1 MMDKADTES
10 RGRDGHLDKVS
21 VPATQETVFEHKLDP
36 TFANRDSEAIKVTDS
51 DDEKEIP
58 GALQQI
64 MTRNEQI
71 LTHVLIW
78 LLVFALGFSNSI
90 FRVLTP
96 YVVSDYK
103 RHALTATTDVVAN
116 IASGIFRLPYAKL
129 LDVWGRP
136 QSLSLMVLFT
146 VLGAV
151 MKAGCNSVETY
162 CAAQVFYYVGYYGIQ
177 FSLVIFIS
185 DSAPIRNRA
194 LLFGIVWSPSLISTW
209 AYGPTADRVLTNL
222 GYRWGFGV
230 WCIIIPAICAPVIA
244 LMFRFDKR
252 ARQAGLIKRPDHGK
266 TISQR
271 IIFYLKEFDIVGLL
285 ILAAGLSLLLLSLSI
300 YSYQDRGWGSP
311 LIICFLVF
319 GPLLVVCFVLYEI
332 YLAPVTFLS
341 SQLLKDRTVV
351 WTNIMAATLYTSE
364 FICSAYIYSML
375 IVVFNQS
382 ITAATYINSIYY
394 IGSSFW
400 TIVLGFMMR
409 YYGRL
414 KIYTLVLGIPLF
426 ILGQGMMI
434 AFQPGFTPIGLMVV
448 CKILIA
454 FGGGT
459 MYPIEQ
465 MTLMAVSQEHT
476 PALLAVESVI
486 IDVGKGAGSA
496 IATAI
501 WTGMF
506 RKKLAEYLPPSEL
519 LNLDDI
525 YGSLDVQSSYPL
537 ESAARIAINHAYLDT
552 QRIIFISSTSLLG
565 LTWASVLFWKDYD
578 VKKMSSHRKGMPV

>member
-1 MMDKADTES
+1 MADTNGIVIPQLRDKNLEKSSAPDINEAVLDS
-10 RGRDGHLDKVS
+10 RVNIASSEDGVQK
-21 VPATQETVFEHKLDP
+21 
-36 TFANRDSEAIKVTDS
+36 
-51 DDEKEIP
+51 DEKEIP
-58 GALQQI
+58 GALQQV
-64 MTRNEQI
+64 MTQNDQI
-71 LTHVLIW
+71 LSHIFIW

-103 RHALTATTDVVAN
+103 KHALTATTDVVAN

-146 VLGAV
+146 VLGAI
-151 MKAGCNSVETY
+151 MKAGCNNVETY

-209 AYGPTADRVLTNL
+209 AYGPTADRILTIL

-230 WCIIIPAICAPVIA
+230 WCIIIPIFCAPVLA
-244 LMFRFDKR
+244 LMFRFDKK
-252 ARQAGLIKRPDHGK
+252 ARQAGLIKRTEHGK
-266 TISQR
+266 TIAER
-271 IIFYLKEFDIVGLL
+271 IIFYFKELDIVGLL

-300 YSYQDRGWGSP
+300 YSYQDDGWGSP

-319 GPLLVVCFVLYEI
+319 GPLLIITFILYEM

-341 SQLLKDRTVV
+341 SQLLKNRTVV

-375 IVVFNQS
+375 IVVFDQS

-394 IGSSFW
+394 VGSSFW

-409 YYGRL
+409 YYGRV
-414 KIYTLVLGIPLF
+414 KIYTLVLGIPFF

-434 AFQPGFTPIGLMVV
+434 AFKPGFTPIGLMIV

-476 PALLAVESVI
+476 PALLALESVI

-501 WTGMF
+501 WTSMF
-506 RKKLAEYLPPSEL
+506 KKKLSEYLPTSEL
-519 LNLDDI
+519 GRLNEI
-525 YGSLDVQSSYPL
+525 YGSLDVQSSYPIG
-537 ESAARIAINHAYLDT
+537 SPAREAINHAYLDT
-552 QRIIFISSTSLLG
+552 QSVIFISSTSLLA
-565 LTWASVLFWKDYD
+565 LTWISVLFWKDYD
-578 VKKMSSHRKGMPV
+578 VKKMSNLQKGMPV

>member
-1 MMDKADTES
+1 MSCTTPLPIVLLTCTCAN
-10 RGRDGHLDKVS
+10 L
-21 VPATQETVFEHKLDP
+21 VP
-36 TFANRDSEAIKVTDS
+36 S
-51 DDEKEIP
+51 
-58 GALQQI
+58 
-64 MTRNEQI
+64 
-71 LTHVLIW
+71 IW
-78 LLVFALGFSNSI
+78 LLVFALGFSNNI

-116 IASGIFRLPYAKL
+116 IASGVFRLPYAKL

-136 QSLSLMVLFT
+136 QSISLMVLFT

-151 MKAGCNSVETY
+151 MKARCNSVEAY
-162 CAAQVFYYVGYYGIQ
+162 CAAQVFYYVGYYAIQ

-209 AYGPTADRVLTNL
+209 AYGPTADRVLTSL

-230 WCIIIPAICAPVIA
+230 WCIVIPAFSVPVVA

-252 ARQAGLIKRPDHGK
+252 ARQAGLIKRPEQSK
-266 TISQR
+266 TINQN
-271 IIFYLKEFDIVGLL
+271 IIFYIKEFDVIGLL
-285 ILAAGLSLLLLSLSI
+285 ILAAGLSLLLLTLSI
-300 YSYQDRGWGSP
+300 HSYQDRGWGSP
-311 LIICFLVF
+311 LIICFLGV
-319 GPLLVVCFVLYEI
+319 GPLLIVCFVLYEM

-341 SQLLKDRTVV
+341 SRLLKDRTVV
-351 WTNIMAATLYTSE
+351 WTNIMAATLYASE

-409 YYGRL
+409 YYGRM
-414 KIYTLVLGIPLF
+414 KIYILVLGIPLF

-434 AFQPGFTPIGLMVV
+434 AFRPGFTPISLMVV

-459 MYPIEQ
+459 TYPIEQ
-465 MTLMAVSQEHT
+465 MTLMAVSQENT

-496 IATAI
+496 VATAI

-506 RKKLAEYLPPSEL
+506 RKKLAEYLPASEL

-525 YGSLDVQSSYPL
+525 YGSLNVQSSYL
-537 ESAARIAINHAYLDT
+537 QGSATRIAINHAYLDT
-552 QRIIFISSTSLLG
+552 QRVIFISSTSLLA
-565 LTWASVLFWKDYD
+565 LTWASVLFWRDYD
-578 VKKMSSHRKGMPV
+578 VKKMSSLRKGMPV

>member
-1 MMDKADTES
+1 MADTNGIVIPQLRDKNLEKSSAPDINEAVLDS
-10 RGRDGHLDKVS
+10 RVNIASSEDGVQK
-21 VPATQETVFEHKLDP
+21 
-36 TFANRDSEAIKVTDS
+36 
-51 DDEKEIP
+51 DEKEIP
-58 GALQQI
+58 GALQQV
-64 MTRNEQI
+64 MTQNDQI
-71 LTHVLIW
+71 LSHIFIW

-103 RHALTATTDVVAN
+103 KHALTATTDVVAN

-146 VLGAV
+146 VLGAI
-151 MKAGCNSVETY
+151 MKAGCNNVETY

-209 AYGPTADRVLTNL
+209 AYGPTADRILTIL

-230 WCIIIPAICAPVIA
+230 WCIIIPIFCAPVLA
-244 LMFRFDKR
+244 LMFRFDKK
-252 ARQAGLIKRPDHGK
+252 ARQAGLIKRTEHGK
-266 TISQR
+266 TIAER
-271 IIFYLKEFDIVGLL
+271 IIFYFKELDIVGLL

-300 YSYQDRGWGSP
+300 YSYQDDGWGSP
-311 LIICFLVF
+311 LIICFL
-319 GPLLVVCFVLYEI
+319 
-332 YLAPVTFLS
+332 
-341 SQLLKDRTVV
+341 
-351 WTNIMAATLYTSE
+351 TNIMAATLYTSE

-375 IVVFNQS
+375 IVVFDQS

-394 IGSSFW
+394 VGSSFW

-409 YYGRL
+409 YYGRV
-414 KIYTLVLGIPLF
+414 KIYTLVLGIPFF

-434 AFQPGFTPIGLMVV
+434 AFKPGFTPIGLMIV

-476 PALLAVESVI
+476 PALLALESVI

-501 WTGMF
+501 WASMF
-506 RKKLAEYLPPSEL
+506 KKKLSEYLPTSEL
-519 LNLDDI
+519 GRLNEI
-525 YGSLDVQSSYPL
+525 YGSLDVQSSYPIG
-537 ESAARIAINHAYLDT
+537 SPAREAINHAYLDT
-552 QRIIFISSTSLLG
+552 HSVIFISSTSLLA
-565 LTWASVLFWKDYD
+565 LTWISVLFWKDYD
-578 VKKMSSHRKGMPV
+578 VKKMSNLQKGMPV

>member
-1 MMDKADTES
+1 MADTNGIATTQLQDKHRERS
-10 RGRDGHLDKVS
+10 SALDI
-21 VPATQETVFEHKLDP
+21 H
-36 TFANRDSEAIKVTDS
+36 EAIWDS
-51 DDEKEIP
+51 RIDMTSSEDGVRKDEKEIP
-58 GALQQI
+58 GALQQV
-64 MTRNEQI
+64 MTTNEQ
-71 LTHVLIW
+71 VLSHIFIW

-103 RHALTATTDVVAN
+103 KHALTATTDVVAN

-146 VLGAV
+146 ILGAI
-151 MKAGCNSVETY
+151 MKAGCNNVETY

-209 AYGPTADRVLTNL
+209 AYGPTADRILTNL

-230 WCIIIPAICAPVIA
+230 WCIIIPIFCAPVLA
-244 LMFRFDKR
+244 LMFRFDKK
-252 ARQAGLIKRPDHGK
+252 ARQAGLIKRTEHGK
-266 TISQR
+266 TITER
-271 IIFYLKEFDIVGLL
+271 IIFYFKEFDILGLL

-300 YSYQDRGWGSP
+300 YSYQDEGWGSP

-319 GPLLVVCFVLYEI
+319 GPLLIITFILYEV

-341 SQLLKDRTVV
+341 SRLLKDRTVV
-351 WTNIMAATLYTSE
+351 WTNIMATTLYTSE
-364 FICSAYIYSML
+364 FICSAYTYSML
-375 IVVFNQS
+375 IVVFDQS

-394 IGSSFW
+394 VGSSFW
-400 TIVLGFMMR
+400 TVVLGFMMR
-409 YYGRL
+409 YYRRI
-414 KIYTLVLGIPLF
+414 KIYTLVLGIPFF

-434 AFQPGFTPIGLMVV
+434 AFKPGFTPIGLMVV
-448 CKILIA
+448 CKILVA

-465 MTLMAVSQEHT
+465 ITLMAVSQEHT
-476 PALLAVESVI
+476 PALLALESVI

-506 RKKLAEYLPPSEL
+506 KNKLAEYLPTSEL
-519 LNLDDI
+519 RRLNDI
-525 YGSLDVQSSYPL
+525 YGSLDAQSSFPIG
-537 ESAARIAINHAYLDT
+537 SPARNAINHAYLDT
-552 QRIIFISSTSLLG
+552 QRVIFISATSLLA
-565 LTWASVLFWKDYD
+565 LTWISILFWKDYD
-578 VKKMSSHRKGMPV
+578 VKKMSNLRKGMPV

>member
-1 MMDKADTES
+1 MSCES
-10 RGRDGHLDKVS
+10 SLHTILLTFTR
-21 VPATQETVFEHKLDP
+21 AKL
-36 TFANRDSEAIKVTDS
+36 AIS
-51 DDEKEIP
+51 
-58 GALQQI
+58 
-64 MTRNEQI
+64 
-71 LTHVLIW
+71 IW

-116 IASGIFRLPYAKL
+116 IASGILRLPYAKL

-136 QSLSLMVLFT
+136 QCLSLMVLFT
-146 VLGAV
+146 VLGAI

-162 CAAQVFYYVGYYGIQ
+162 CAAQVFYYIGYYGIQ

-185 DSAPIRNRA
+185 DSVPIRNRA
-194 LLFGIVWSPSLISTW
+194 LLIGIVWSPSLISTW

-222 GYRWGFGV
+222 GYRWGFGM
-230 WCIIIPAICAPVIA
+230 WCIIIPAVSAPVIV

-252 ARQAGLIKRPDHGK
+252 ARQVGLIKRPEHHK

-271 IIFYLKEFDIVGLL
+271 IVFYLQEFDIVGLL

-300 YSYQDRGWGSP
+300 YSYQGKGWGSP
-311 LIICFLVF
+311 LIICFLVL
-319 GPLLVVCFVLYEI
+319 GPVLVVCFVLYEM

-341 SQLLKDRTVV
+341 SRLLKDRTVV

-375 IVVFNQS
+375 IVVFNQP
-382 ITAATYINSIYY
+382 ITAATYINSIYSL
-394 IGSSFW
+394 GSSFW
-400 TIVLGFMMR
+400 AIVLGFMMR
-409 YYGRL
+409 YYGRM
-414 KIYTLVLGIPLF
+414 KVYTLVIGIPFF

-434 AFQPGFTPIGLMVV
+434 AFKPGFTPIGLMVV
-448 CKILIA
+448 CKMLIA

-459 MYPIEQ
+459 MYSIEQ
-465 MTLMAVSQEHT
+465 MSLMAVSQEHT

-506 RKKLAEYLPPSEL
+506 RKKLAEYLPASEL

-525 YGSLDVQSSYPL
+525 YGSLDAQSSYPL

-578 VKKMSSHRKGMPV
+578 VKKMSSLRKGMPV

>member
-1 MMDKADTES
+1 MIDKADTES
-10 RGRDGHLDKVS
+10 RGRDGHLDKIS

-36 TFANRDSEAIKVTDS
+36 TFANRDSGAIKVTDS

-64 MTRNEQI
+64 MSRNEQI
-71 LTHVLIW
+71 LTHILIW
-78 LLVFALGFSNSI
+78 LLVFVLGFSNSV

-116 IASGIFRLPYAKL
+116 IASGIFRLPYANL

-151 MKAGCNSVETY
+151 MKAGCNS
-162 CAAQVFYYVGYYGIQ
+162 

-185 DSAPIRNRA
+185 DSAPICNRA

-222 GYRWGFGV
+222 GNRWDFGV
-230 WCIIIPAICAPVIA
+230 WCIIIPAVCAPVIA
-244 LMFRFDKR
+244 MMFRFDKR

-271 IIFYLKEFDIVGLL
+271 IIFYLKEYDIVGLL

-300 YSYQDRGWGSP
+300 YSYQDKGWGSP

-319 GPLLVVCFVLYEI
+319 GPLLVN
-332 YLAPVTFLS
+332 
-341 SQLLKDRTVV
+341 RTVV
-351 WTNIMAATLYTSE
+351 WTNIMAVNLYTSE

-414 KIYTLVLGIPLF
+414 KIYTLVLGIPFF

-448 CKILIA
+448 CQILIA
-454 FGGGT
+454 FGGDT

-476 PALLAVESVI
+476 PALLAVESVTWW
-486 IDVGKGAGSA
+486 GGFLA
-496 IATAI
+496 
-501 WTGMF
+501 
-506 RKKLAEYLPPSEL
+506 RKPCL
-519 LNLDDI
+519 
-525 YGSLDVQSSYPL
+525 
-537 ESAARIAINHAYLDT
+537 
-552 QRIIFISSTSLLG
+552 
-565 LTWASVLFWKDYD
+565 
-578 VKKMSSHRKGMPV
+578 

>member
-1 MMDKADTES
+1 MADTN
-10 RGRDGHLDKVS
+10 GIATTQLQDKHLERS
-21 VPATQETVFEHKLDP
+21 SALDIHE
-36 TFANRDSEAIKVTDS
+36 AIRDSRVDMTSSEDGVQK
-51 DDEKEIP
+51 DEKEIP
-58 GALQQI
+58 GALQQV
-64 MTRNEQI
+64 MTTNEQ
-71 LTHVLIW
+71 VLSHIFIW

-103 RHALTATTDVVAN
+103 KHALTATTDVVAN

-146 VLGAV
+146 ILGAI
-151 MKAGCNSVETY
+151 MKSGCNSVETY

-185 DSAPIRNRA
+185 DSAPMRNRT

-209 AYGPTADRVLTNL
+209 AYGPTANRILTNL

-230 WCIIIPAICAPVIA
+230 WCIIIPVFSAPVLA
-244 LMFRFDKR
+244 LMFRFDKK
-252 ARQAGLIKRPDHGK
+252 ARQAGLIKRTGHSK
-266 TISQR
+266 TITER
-271 IIFYLKEFDIVGLL
+271 IIFYFKEFDILGLL

-300 YSYQDRGWGSP
+300 YSYQDEGWGSP

-319 GPLLVVCFVLYEI
+319 GPLLIITFILYEV

-341 SQLLKDRTVV
+341 SRLLKDRTVV

-375 IVVFNQS
+375 IVVFDQS

-394 IGSSFW
+394 VDSSFW
-400 TIVLGFMMR
+400 TVVLGFMMR
-409 YYGRL
+409 YYGRI
-414 KIYTLVLGIPLF
+414 KIYTLVLGIPFF

-434 AFQPGFTPIGLMVV
+434 AFKPVFTPIGLMVV
-448 CKILIA
+448 CKILVA

-465 MTLMAVSQEHT
+465 ITLMAVSQEHT
-476 PALLAVESVI
+476 PALLALESVI

-506 RKKLAEYLPPSEL
+506 KNKLAEYLPTSEL
-519 LNLDDI
+519 RRLNDI
-525 YGSLDVQSSYPL
+525 YGSLDVQSSYPIG
-537 ESAARIAINHAYLDT
+537 SPARNAINHAYLDT
-552 QRIIFISSTSLLG
+552 QRVIFISATSLLA
-565 LTWASVLFWKDYD
+565 LTWISVLFWKDYD
-578 VKKMSSHRKGMPV
+578 VKKMSNLRKGMPV

>member
-1 MMDKADTES
+1 MTGKSDIQDPQIQDNHLS
-10 RGRDGHLDKVS
+10 RTIVAAAQEAVHEPKGDSILPAHGSEVTNVS
-21 VPATQETVFEHKLDP
+21 ET
-36 TFANRDSEAIKVTDS
+36 
-51 DDEKEIP
+51 DDEKEIS
-58 GALQQI
+58 GALQQV
-64 MTRNEQI
+64 MTRSEQI

-96 YVVSDYK
+96 YVVSDFK
-103 RHALTATTDVVAN
+103 RHSLTATTDVVAN

-136 QSLSLMVLFT
+136 KSLTLMVLVT
-146 VLGAV
+146 VLGAL
-151 MKAGCNSVETY
+151 MKAGCNNVETY

-209 AYGPTADRVLTNL
+209 AYGPTADRILTNL
-222 GYRWGFGV
+222 GYRWGFGI
-230 WCIIIPAICAPVIA
+230 WCIVLPVFSAP
-244 LMFRFDKR
+244 
-252 ARQAGLIKRPDHGK
+252 AGLIKRPEYGE

-271 IIFYLKEFDIVGLL
+271 IVFCLKEFDVGGLL
-285 ILAAGLSLLLLSLSI
+285 ILAAGLSLLLLSVSI
-300 YSYQDRGWGSP
+300 YSYQDKGWGSP
-311 LIICFLVF
+311 LIICCLVF
-319 GPLLVVCFVLYEI
+319 GPLLIVCFILYEI

-341 SQLLKDRTVV
+341 SRLMKDRTVV

-364 FICSAYIYSML
+364 FICSAYVYSML
-375 IVVFNQS
+375 IVVFHQS
-382 ITAATYINSIYY
+382 VTAATYINSIYY

-400 TIVLGFMMR
+400 TIVLGFVMR
-409 YYGRL
+409 YYGRM
-414 KIYTLVLGIPLF
+414 KIITLATGIPFF

-434 AFQPGFTPIGLMVV
+434 AFKPGFTPIVLMVV

-459 MYPIEQ
+459 IYPIEQ

-476 PALLAVESVI
+476 PVLLAVESVI
-486 IDVGKGAGSA
+486 VDVGKGAGSA
-496 IATAI
+496 VATAI

-506 RKKLAEYLPPSEL
+506 RKKLAEYLHTSEL
-519 LNLDDI
+519 PKLDDI
-525 YGSLDVQSSYPL
+525 YGSLDIQSSYPL
-537 ESAARIAINHAYLDT
+537 GSAARAAINHAYLDT
-552 QRIIFISSTSLLG
+552 QRIIFITSTSLLV
-565 LTWASVLFWKDYD
+565 LAWASVLFWKDYD
-578 VKKMSSHRKGMPV
+578 VKKMRNLRKGLPV